1 MDYFY
6 DGQIRRYVT
15 QFMRVFIG
23 FKYQAGDGTQRTAP
37 VMYGDLSRQVA
48 SIIKENSENKMPSVP
63 RIACYITGFELD
75 RTRLADPSFIS
86 KINIR
91 ERAYEFNDSGE
102 PEYQNYQGKGYTVER
117 LMPTPFKLKMKA
129 DIWTSN
135 TEQKLQLLEQ
145 ITVLFNP
152 SLEIQTTD
160 NYIDWTSLS
169 VIDLESISFSSR
181 SIPVGAESDIDIC
194 SMEFT
199 MPVYISPPAKVKKLG
214 IIKTVIANIFTE
226 NGEIT
231 DLKDLVYNDS
241 DVSVS
246 VRIATDNTSVLLMKG
261 PDGTGPNDY
270 YLTFDKEDT
279 WTRVLAVQGGS
290 ANNGLIHFMQPT
302 GFEITGTFSINSV
315 DPSILVVTLDEDTI
329 PSNTEQAIDR
339 IVDPYNFNPRT
350 FYNGNIPTGT
360 RLLLLDNIG
369 AGKNFTFITENNN
382 TTLVDTEVN
391 FNLVKQFKLFVN
403 EIEVSGSL
411 LSSKSIDGIFYIE
424 LDQSVAIQRNKT
436 VRYVLNFNTDGPDA
450 WKNLDGTDVV
460 FFANSIIEWSGDH
473 WFLSFDSETQG
484 NTLAYVQHLST
495 FVQYRWDGLQWLRS
509 FEGDYDVGYWRLQL
523 D

>member
-1 MDYFY
+1 
-6 DGQIRRYVT
+6 
-15 QFMRVFIG
+15 
-23 FKYQAGDGTQRTAP
+23 
-37 VMYGDLSRQVA
+37 MYGDLSRQVA

-75 RTRLADPSFIS
+75 RTRLADPSFVS

-135 TEQKLQLLEQ
+135 TDQKLQLLEQ

-194 SMEFT
+194 SIEFS

-226 NGEIT
+226 SGAVT
-231 DLKDLVYNDS
+231 DLSDLVYNES
-241 DVSVS
+241 EAAASIRVT
-246 VRIATDNTSVLLMKG
+246 ADNTAVILMKG

-279 WTRVLAVQGGS
+279 WTRVLDIHGGVAS
-290 ANNGLIHFMQPT
+290 GGLIHFMQPT
-302 GFEITGTFSINSV
+302 GFEITGTFAINSV
-315 DPSILVVTLDEDTI
+315 DPSVLVVTLDEDTI

-350 FYNGNIPTGT
+350 FYNGNIPVGV
-360 RLLLLDNIG
+360 RLLLLDNINEPEIDRVG
-369 AGKNFTFITENNN
+369 A
-382 TTLVDTEVN
+382 D
-391 FNLVKQFKLFVN
+391 
-403 EIEVSGSL
+403 
-411 LSSKSIDGIFYIE
+411 
-424 LDQSVAIQRNKT
+424 
-436 VRYVLNFNTDGPDA
+436 DA
-450 WKNLDGTDVV
+450 WINMDPDYTTVV
-460 FFANSIIEWSGDH
+460 ANSIIEWNGTN
-473 WFLSFDSETQG
+473 WIVSFDPGTQG
-484 NTLAYVQHLST
+484 TTLAYVQHLST

-509 FEGDYDVGYWRLQL
+509 FEGDYGVGYWRLQL

>member
-15 QFMRVFIG
+15 QFMRVFVG
-23 FKYQAGDGTQRTAP
+23 FKYQAGDGTQKTAP

-75 RTRLADPSFIS
+75 RNRLADPSFVS

-91 ERAYEFNDSGE
+91 ERAYDFNDTGE

-117 LMPTPFKLKMKA
+117 LMPTPFKLTMKT

-135 TEQKLQLLEQ
+135 TDQKLQLVEQ

-169 VIDLESISFSSR
+169 VIDLESISFSNR
-181 SIPVGAESDIDIC
+181 SIPVGAESEIDIC
-194 SMEFT
+194 SMEFS

-226 NGEIT
+226 SGAVT
-231 DLKDLVYNDS
+231 DLSDLVYNES
-241 DVSVS
+241 E
-246 VRIATDNTSVLLMKG
+246 ATASIRLTADGANVILMKG

-270 YLTFDKEDT
+270 YLTFGRVDS
-279 WTRVLAVQGGS
+279 WSRVLDIHGNSVNGG
-290 ANNGLIHFMQPT
+290 LVHFMQPT
-302 GFEITGTFSINSV
+302 GFEITGTFAINSV

-329 PSNTEQAIDR
+329 PSNTEQAINR

-350 FYNGNIPTGT
+350 FYNGTIPVGV
-360 RLLLLDNIG
+360 RLLLLDNINEPEIARVG
-369 AGKNFTFITENNN
+369 A
-382 TTLVDTEVN
+382 D
-391 FNLVKQFKLFVN
+391 
-403 EIEVSGSL
+403 
-411 LSSKSIDGIFYIE
+411 
-424 LDQSVAIQRNKT
+424 
-436 VRYVLNFNTDGPDA
+436 DA
-450 WKNLDGTDVV
+450 WINMDPDYTTVV
-460 FFANSIIEWSGDH
+460 ANSIIEWNGTN
-473 WFLSFDSETQG
+473 WIVSFDPGTQG
-484 NTLAYVQHLST
+484 NTLAYVQHLGN
-495 FVQYRWDGLQWLRS
+495 FIQYRWDGVQWLKS
-509 FEGDYDVGYWRLQL
+509 FEGDYAAGYWRLDL

>member
-23 FKYQAGDGTQRTAP
+23 FKYQAGDGTQKTAP

-75 RTRLADPSFIS
+75 RARLSDPSFVS

-91 ERAYEFNDSGE
+91 ERAYDFNDSGE

-117 LMPTPFKLKMKA
+117 LMPTPFKLTMKA

-135 TEQKLQLLEQ
+135 TDQKLQLLEQ

-169 VIDLESISFSSR
+169 VVDLESISFSSR

-194 SMEFT
+194 SMEFS

-226 NGEIT
+226 SGAVT
-231 DLKDLVYNDS
+231 DLKDLVYNESEAAASIRFTADQAA
-241 DVSVS
+241 VV
-246 VRIATDNTSVLLMKG
+246 LMKG
-261 PDGTGPNDY
+261 PVGTGPNDY

-279 WTRVLAVQGGS
+279 WTRVLDIHGG
-290 ANNGLIHFMQPT
+290 ATNGGLIHFMQPT

-315 DPSILVVTLDEDTI
+315 DPSVLVVTLDEDTI

-339 IVDPYNFNPRT
+339 IVDPYNFNPRK
-350 FYNGNIPTGT
+350 FYNNNIPVGV
-360 RLLLLDNIG
+360 RLLLLDNINEPEVDRVG
-369 AGKNFTFITENNN
+369 A
-382 TTLVDTEVN
+382 D
-391 FNLVKQFKLFVN
+391 
-403 EIEVSGSL
+403 
-411 LSSKSIDGIFYIE
+411 
-424 LDQSVAIQRNKT
+424 
-436 VRYVLNFNTDGPDA
+436 DA
-450 WKNLDGTDVV
+450 WINMNPDYTTVV
-460 FFANSIIEWSGDH
+460 ANSIIEWNGTN
-473 WFLSFDSETQG
+473 WIVSFDPGTQG

>member
-1 MDYFY
+1 
-6 DGQIRRYVT
+6 
-15 QFMRVFIG
+15 MRVFIG

-75 RTRLADPSFIS
+75 RNRLADSSFVS
-86 KINIR
+86 KLNVR
-91 ERAYEFNDSGE
+91 ERAYDFNDTGE

-117 LMPTPFKLKMKA
+117 LMPTPFKLTMKA

-160 NYIDWTSLS
+160 NYIDWASLS

-194 SMEFT
+194 SLEFS

-226 NGEIT
+226 SGGVT
-231 DLKDLVYNDS
+231 DLSDLVYNES
-241 DVSVS
+241 EASASIRVT
-246 VRIATDNTSVLLMKG
+246 ADNAAVILMKG

-279 WTRVLAVQGGS
+279 WTRVLDVHGGATS
-290 ANNGLIHFMQPT
+290 GGLIHFMQPT
-302 GFEITGTFSINSV
+302 GFEITGTFAINSV
-315 DPSILVVTLDEDTI
+315 DPSVLVVTLDEDTI
-329 PSNTEQAIDR
+329 PSNTEQAVDR
-339 IVDPYNFNPRT
+339 IVDPYNFNPRK
-350 FYNGNIPTGT
+350 FYNNNIPIGV
-360 RLLLLDNIG
+360 RLLLLDNINEPEVDRVG
-369 AGKNFTFITENNN
+369 A
-382 TTLVDTEVN
+382 D
-391 FNLVKQFKLFVN
+391 
-403 EIEVSGSL
+403 
-411 LSSKSIDGIFYIE
+411 
-424 LDQSVAIQRNKT
+424 
-436 VRYVLNFNTDGPDA
+436 DA
-450 WKNLDGTDVV
+450 WINMDPNYTTVV
-460 FFANSIIEWSGDH
+460 ANSIIEWNGTN
-473 WFLSFDSETQG
+473 WIVSFDPDTQG

-509 FEGDYDVGYWRLQL
+509 FEGDYDVGYWRLQM